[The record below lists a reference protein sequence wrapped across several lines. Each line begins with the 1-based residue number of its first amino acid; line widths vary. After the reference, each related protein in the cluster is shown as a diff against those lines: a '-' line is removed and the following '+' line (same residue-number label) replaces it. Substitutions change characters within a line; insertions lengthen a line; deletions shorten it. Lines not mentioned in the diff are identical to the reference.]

1 MVIDILKLLHLGP
14 FYPVTSGPLLT
25 FGDILGGH
33 GTVIRVLLRKEKA
46 RTFQQDQLGPFEPL
60 PCGVHEILSVGSV
73 GGIIIVKNNDCIEEE
88 IYNIFLICLKLHT
101 KIFFRLASD
110 GSLLYV
116 NNFSKI

>member
-33 GTVIRVLLRKEKA
+33 GAVIRVLLRKEKA

-60 PCGVHEILSVGSV
+60 PCVIHEIFSVGSV
-73 GGIIIVKNNDCIEEE
+73 GGIIIIKTMIAMRRQHITYRD
-88 IYNIFLICLKLHT
+88 
-101 KIFFRLASD
+101 R
-110 GSLLYV
+110 SL
-116 NNFSKI
+116 F